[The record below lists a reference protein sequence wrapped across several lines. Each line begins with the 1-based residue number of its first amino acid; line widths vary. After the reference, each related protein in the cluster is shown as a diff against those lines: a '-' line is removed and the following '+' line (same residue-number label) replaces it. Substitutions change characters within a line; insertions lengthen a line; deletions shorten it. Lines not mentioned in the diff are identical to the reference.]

1 MNKDSNLYMI
11 LNHVSMELLEDEVN
25 NALGYGWKLKNGPFI
40 RDGKWFQ
47 CVYRYVEGVK

>member
-1 MNKDSNLYMI
+1 MKEDRNLYMI
-11 LNHVSMELLEDEVN
+11 LNHVSMEMLEDEVN
-25 NALGYGWKLKNGPFI
+25 DALGYGWKIKGGPFC